1 MSGAP
6 RRIKVLL
13 IEDSPGDAG
22 LVREFLLE
30 NPSDGFRVRW
40 VADLAKARVAAA
52 ETPADQGFDVILTDL
67 SLPDS
72 RGLATVRAVA
82 ELFPELP
89 IIVLTGLDDSQIG
102 LQALKEGC
110 QDYLVKGSGDPETLR
125 RTIRYAIERKAIEQS
140 LKESVAMF
148 RALVE
153 ASPDAI
159 MLVTAEAGIVLANPP
174 ARALFAAD
182 GGTLEGRQPA
192 DIFAE
197 AGPVFRTRLEAVLS
211 GRENDTTP
219 LPWRFP
225 ATDDG
230 AGRRYL
236 ETIFIPITLEG
247 VAAVELVSR
256 DVTARHEVE
265 REQRLAAMLF
275 QGTAEAMMITDRDNR
290 IVAVNKAF
298 ETITGYAAA
307 EIIGHTPGLL
317 ASGRHDAAFY
327 QAMWEALHSEGHW
340 HGEVWNRRKDGQI
353 YVQRVTISLLK
364 DDSGA
369 PMNYVGVFSD
379 ITDEK
384 MEEDR
389 LRHRA
394 SHDPLT
400 GLPNR
405 MLLQDRLEQNL
416 AVARRQQGG
425 LALLYIDLDGFKPV
439 NDTFGHLAGD
449 QLLQGVAQRFQACVR
464 ESDTVARLGGDEFV
478 ILLTGLAVESGEAS
492 AQVAEKILEVLET
505 PFDLGGARSA
515 QVGASIGIALYPQD
529 AATAQELMADADTAM
544 YAAKRAGRRC
554 YRFHH
559 SG

>member
-13 IEDSPGDAG
+13 IEDNPGDAG

-40 VADLAKARVAAA
+40 VADLGKARLAAA
-52 ETPADQGFDVILTDL
+52 ETPADQGFDVVLTDL

-82 ELFPELP
+82 GMFPELP
-89 IIVLTGLDDSQIG
+89 VIVLTGLDDSQIG

-140 LKESVAMF
+140 LKESIAMF

-174 ARALFAAD
+174 ARLLFALD
-182 GGTLEGRQPA
+182 GMPLEGRQPV
-192 DIFAE
+192 DVFAE

-219 LPWRFP
+219 LPWRL
-225 ATDDG
+225 ALEDG
-230 AGRRYL
+230 SRRYL

-298 ETITGYAAA
+298 ETITGYSAAD
-307 EIIGHTPGLL
+307 ILGQTPGLL

-327 QAMWEALHSEGHW
+327 AAMWEALHNEGHW

-364 DDSGA
+364 DESGM

-439 NDTFGHLAGD
+439 NDTLGHLAGD

-478 ILLTGLAVESGEAS
+478 ILLTGLAVESGETS
-492 AQVAEKILEVLET
+492 AQIAGKILETLEE
-505 PFDLGGARSA
+505 PFDLKGCPAR
-515 QVGASIGIALYPQD
+515 VGASIGIALYPQD
-529 AATAQELMADADTAM
+529 AATAQELMADADAAM

-554 YRFHH
+554 YRFH
-559 SG
+559 SGQKF